1 MSISI
6 HHDEDVADGT
16 LRKRFGVLASV
27 ISLCFVVLLGRLFW
41 LQIVEGDTYRE
52 RAKTSFTV
60 TDTIPA
66 RRGLI
71 KDRQGD
77 ILAKNVAAHQL
88 TILPHSVEDAAVRK
102 ATLNRLADLLELT
115 HDEVAAA
122 DARIVDALTKEVGWQ
137 PVVID
142 DHLVSDH
149 CPFDGAELTLPESP
163 PADGRGRAAAKGGD
177 AAASP
182 ALAAA
187 DAEHQLFCHECGLAH
202 EPIAADATY
211 CPHDK
216 TKLEWMGE
224 GAGRHA
230 TCPKCKRSF
239 VTSPV
244 CPVDGS
250 LLTPSDRNLVC
261 PVCRRRFS
269 DEVAVLRAHLHDM
282 LDEKTSA
289 FPGVAIETEFMRE
302 YTRPSEFAHP
312 LGYMNLVT
320 KKERDEHPGVYA
332 LDAHVGR
339 SGVEKALEPIL
350 RGEPGSAKYL
360 KGTDRSVM
368 RDFEKSTPGQDV
380 WLTIDA
386 RLQRAVRD
394 ILRYERSAAAVVL
407 DPQTGEVLAMYSH
420 PGYDPNRW
428 SGRLTKDEWNEV
440 SENPFDPLHNKA
452 VTAYAPGSVFKIV
465 TALAALREGVVTADS
480 EVNCPGYYEYGGRKF
495 GCHYKPGHGAVNLV
509 KALMGSCDVY
519 FYIAAE
525 HVGMDKLAEYARELG
540 FGQPTGIEI
549 PESVG
554 LMPTREW
561 LDAHTALGFQPGLTL
576 SAGIGQGQVVA
587 SPLQIARA
595 FAAIANGGR
604 LVQPHLVMQYTDEIG
619 QVVQKF
625 LPVDERRIEINDE
638 QLALIREG
646 LFQVVNS
653 EHGTAY
659 KVHDKDL
666 VFAGKT
672 GTAEAAQT
680 RPGVDAEMAQWLKD
694 DHAWFA
700 LYAPAPPQVPQVVIT
715 VFVEHGGSGGHDA
728 APLAKA
734 ILDAWK
740 RLGLYHAPVGG
751 GDDMEPSDEHG
762 VHPEPIEDGPVRRG
776 ARDPGHGEGRDQ
788 GQDGDGEGPAPVDP
802 IRVEVPDASV
812 APEPFEPFGPSA
824 PPVRDGPSVP
834 PEEEP

>member
-1 MSISI
+1 MSISVQ
-6 HHDEDVADGT
+6 HDDDVADGS
-16 LRKRFGVLASV
+16 LRRRFGILALA
-27 ISLCFVVLLGRLFW
+27 ITLCFVILLGRLFW

-52 RAKTSFTV
+52 RARTSFTV
-60 TDTIPA
+60 TNTIPA

-77 ILAKNVAAHQL
+77 VLARNAAQNRL
-88 TILPHSVEDAAVRK
+88 VVMPRELDKAPVRK
-102 ATLNRLADLLELT
+102 AVLGRLAEMLELT
-115 HDEVAAA
+115 HDEVAAI
-122 DARIVDALTKEVGWQ
+122 DARIVDALAREKGWE
-137 PVVID
+137 PVVVD
-142 DHLVSDH
+142 DHLVSDR
-149 CPFDGAELTLPESP
+149 CPFDGAELSLPETP
-163 PADGRGRAAAKGGD
+163 PPD
-177 AAASP
+177 
-182 ALAAA
+182 A
-187 DAEHQLFCHECGLAH
+187 DAEHQLFCHECGLTH
-202 EPIAADATY
+202 EPIAPDAAY

-216 TKLEWMGE
+216 AKLEWMGE
-224 GAGRHA
+224 GSGRHA

-244 CPVDGS
+244 CPADGG

-261 PVCRRRFS
+261 PVCKRRFS
-269 DEVAVLRAHLHDM
+269 DDVAVLRAHLRDM
-282 LDEKTSA
+282 VDEKTQA
-289 FPGVAIETEFMRE
+289 FPGLAIETDFLRE

-320 KKERDEHPGVYA
+320 KEERDAHPDVYA
-332 LDAHVGR
+332 IDARVGR

-368 RDFEKSTPGQDV
+368 RDFQRAVPGQDV

-394 ILRYERSAAAVVL
+394 ILRYERSAAAVVM
-407 DPQTGEVLAMYSH
+407 DPNTGDVLAMYSH

-428 SGRLTKDEWNEV
+428 SGRLTRDEWQEV
-440 SENPFDPLHNKA
+440 SDNPFDPLHNKA

-465 TALAALREGVVTADS
+465 TALAALREGIITQDT

-495 GCHYKPGHGAVNLV
+495 GCHYKPGHGNVNLIR
-509 KALMGSCDVY
+509 ALMGSCDVF

-525 HVGMDKLAEYARELG
+525 RVGMDKLAEYAREFG

-554 LMPTREW
+554 LVPTRDW
-561 LDAHTALGFQPGLTL
+561 LDTHTKLGFQPGLTL
-576 SAGIGQGQVVA
+576 SAGIGQGQVTA
-587 SPLQIARA
+587 SPLQVARS

-604 LVQPHLVMQYTDEIG
+604 LIEPHLVMQYTDGETG
-619 QVVQKF
+619 QVLQKF
-625 LPVDERRIEINDE
+625 LPVVERRLVISDE

-646 LFQVVNS
+646 LFDVVNS

-680 RPGVDAEMAQWLKD
+680 RAGVDAEMAQWLKN

-700 LYAPAPPQVPQVVIT
+700 LYAPAPPMEPQVVIT

-728 APLAKA
+728 APLARA
-734 ILDAWK
+734 ILDAWR
-740 RLGLYHAPVGG
+740 RLGLYRAPAVAPE
-751 GDDMEPSDEHG
+751 DLEPSDEGG
-762 VHPEPIEDGPVRRG
+762 VHREPLEDGPVAPGSNEEGSPGPLIDDGLDGGADAGAAPREDAGAAPRDDAGPAAPPRPRRG
-776 ARDPGHGEGRDQ
+776 
-788 GQDGDGEGPAPVDP
+788 GP
-802 IRVEVPDASV
+802 
-812 APEPFEPFGPSA
+812 
-824 PPVRDGPSVP
+824 
-834 PEEEP
+834 